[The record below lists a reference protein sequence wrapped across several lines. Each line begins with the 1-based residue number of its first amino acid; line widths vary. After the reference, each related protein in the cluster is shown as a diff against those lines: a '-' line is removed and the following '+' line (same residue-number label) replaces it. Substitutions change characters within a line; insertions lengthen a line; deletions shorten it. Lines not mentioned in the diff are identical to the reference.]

1 MYDFFLPTETLEIII
16 EEVMSDYED
25 TRPKHPLQIKFIPR
39 WYLLPILRVS
49 KLWYAIGNK
58 YLYQA
63 TVGSSA
69 PFQYR
74 HRSTKR
80 GMRMEYEVAEDLYK
94 MLKRDPRTASSVKK
108 LQLGIEVVDYER
120 RLEWMQMN
128 TGILQ
133 LCPNV
138 VDVEISRVDREE
150 LVALVKA
157 LQNKSLVSFSIS
169 GQYLLE
175 SAWGGGGC
183 LSQIFHMMQ
192 KWPKLRSIRMKN
204 FLDLR
209 AEESL
214 TRPPLEVSVCC
225 PDLQEIII
233 SGATLAVNGF
243 KALLSVCSIGIEKL
257 GVSLY
262 SDAAV
267 NTLCEC
273 LQAWSSTLQCFKFDA
288 LRYRTSYQPLM
299 DIITTLRELRELQ
312 STTMKLDFGSI
323 CRLPKLE
330 CFFCIVSYN
339 REELET
345 LFSLLENSENFSS
358 LNLIVLDNHNAISSY
373 LRNICYRRN
382 IILKNCSHHI
392 VDPLA

>member
-16 EEVMSDYED
+16 KEVMSDYED

-74 HRSTKR
+74 HCSTKR

-138 VDVEISRVDREE
+138 VDVEISRVDRKE
-150 LVALVKA
+150 LIALVKA
-157 LQNKSLVSFSIS
+157 LQNKLLVSFSIS

-225 PDLQEIII
+225 PDLREIII
-233 SGATLAVNGF
+233 SDATLAVNGY
-243 KALLSVCSIGIEKL
+243 KTLLSVYSIGIEKL

-273 LQAWSSTLQCFKFDA
+273 LQAWSSTLQCFKIDA

-299 DIITTLRELRELQ
+299 DTITTLRELRELQ
-312 STTMKLDFGSI
+312 LTTMKLDFGSI

-345 LFSLLENSENFSS
+345 LSSLLENSENFSS
-358 LNLIVLDNHNAISSY
+358 LNHIVLDNRNAIPSY
-373 LRNICYRRN
+373 LQNICYRRN
-382 IILKNCSHHI
+382 IKLKTCSHHI